1 MSNIIKRSKNLI
13 KKLESFYTSHPSFET
28 VKELYL
34 NNTIKSIAS
43 VKKTLNNIKV
53 KKNGELYKTSVKKVE
68 KLEEQLIETKATKKI
83 SQKEITINAS
93 SLFSGKHD
101 WWIHYKQIKKMMI
114 EEPSAFITHSVYFY
128 NNNELVENDNGDNYI
143 KFNFP
148 NILSI
153 EDIKRKIQH
162 RLYPNGSDGDWIVRE
177 FIFGGDSQDL
187 AESESHN
194 YDSRKVIITTTAYHK
209 ISNTDTQIRLTQNFK
224 NNDTG
229 DCVYKG
235 LLQFFV
241 PYSLSEKYSKGKN
254 IYNKLIK
261 NEKKYSKAF
270 TVEELD
276 ILAKDIN
283 CSFTIKDL
291 INNNAQDIFI
301 NKNFSN
307 YYNIE
312 FINTKYNH
320 LDVNLCFS
328 EAEEVSKDKYEE
340 LKKKEPF
347 YVEKFN
353 YITTIDKKYKII
365 DNDFKVLFNTWKQD
379 NKINDCKIPINS
391 LAYNFINQY
400 DDKIHRFF
408 NNEFIIK
415 NSLYN
420 EIDMKKAYYNYYKCD
435 EYIGLPS
442 GSFICVSGVN
452 FSTDTFN
459 EQFKNGLV
467 GFYEVEIIYNNKP
480 NLDYFG
486 FVSGSKYILFS
497 SMIKLLSDIV
507 EFKFINYCVSPS
519 IDIKFNKE
527 FKKTLINDKL
537 YNSDDIP
544 NELKNK
550 PNIKA
555 YCKAIGILGID
566 NYTTQINI
574 KPLDKDN
581 DFYKTLINDNIYK
594 VDDIYK
600 IIEDIEN
607 PSSLKHLAFGIKAYS
622 QTMILKQM
630 LSMNYKDIFG
640 VKVDSIVYKKDA
652 IFNITPTYINLFKA
666 PSESKIKS
674 MLYNDKNI
682 SKERKNNDARDYG
695 LDFGDDDDDDDDDID
710 YNSSYFKKYF
720 IKSYNDVIFDNS
732 PLPNN
737 QHITKKLIFSGGAGG
752 TGKTH
757 SLLSSNIFMRNK
769 ILFSS
774 NCWELIQDK
783 VNEFK
788 VFGLSLPKLTGTMNN
803 KTVEKINTGFIKY
816 KIIDELT
823 LNNKDIIDTIIN
835 DDNNRNFIF
844 LLGDIDYDGFFYQ
857 CSITKNI
864 FNPSEYKDLQYV
876 EYTKSYRFD
885 EKLQT
890 TIKQVR
896 TDMKESQNV
905 YELYI
910 KFKKIFSSNFQEK
923 ETVIINKNDIGI
935 SALQPIDDKGVC
947 KFSESFFKNGSEKQY
962 YIKNTKYKKGIYK
975 GGKLEEEPEN
985 NKNYICSLF
994 RTVHSYQGRQLT
1006 QDNKIIILIN
1016 SLFDFNL
1023 LYTAISRARRLDQ
1036 IIIIE
1041 ELSKKDKL
1049 YLNYVSKTIQ

>member
-1 MSNIIKRSKNLI
+1 
-13 KKLESFYTSHPSFET
+13 
-28 VKELYL
+28 
-34 NNTIKSIAS
+34 
-43 VKKTLNNIKV
+43 
-53 KKNGELYKTSVKKVE
+53 
-68 KLEEQLIETKATKKI
+68 
-83 SQKEITINAS
+83 
-93 SLFSGKHD
+93 
-101 WWIHYKQIKKMMI
+101 
-114 EEPSAFITHSVYFY
+114 
-128 NNNELVENDNGDNYI
+128 
-143 KFNFP
+143 
-148 NILSI
+148 
-153 EDIKRKIQH
+153 
-162 RLYPNGSDGDWIVRE
+162 
-177 FIFGGDSQDL
+177 
-187 AESESHN
+187 
-194 YDSRKVIITTTAYHK
+194 
-209 ISNTDTQIRLTQNFK
+209 
-224 NNDTG
+224 
-229 DCVYKG
+229 
-235 LLQFFV
+235 
-241 PYSLSEKYSKGKN
+241 
-254 IYNKLIK
+254 
-261 NEKKYSKAF
+261 
-270 TVEELD
+270 
-276 ILAKDIN
+276 
-283 CSFTIKDL
+283 
-291 INNNAQDIFI
+291 
-301 NKNFSN
+301 
-307 YYNIE
+307 
-312 FINTKYNH
+312 
-320 LDVNLCFS
+320 LCFS
-328 EAEEVSKDKYEE
+328 EAEEVSKEKYEE
-340 LKKKEPF
+340 IKKKELF

-365 DNDFKVLFNTWKQD
+365 DSDFKVLFNTWKQD
-379 NKINDCKIPINS
+379 NNINNCKIPINS

-408 NNEFIIK
+408 NNEFIIN
-415 NSLYN
+415 NSLYK

-452 FSTDTFN
+452 FSIDTFN
-459 EQFKNGLV
+459 EQYKNGLV
-467 GFYEVEIIYNNKP
+467 GFYEIEIIYNNKP

-519 IDIKFNKE
+519 IDIRFNKQ
-527 FKKTLINDKL
+527 FKMTLIDDKL

-544 NELKNK
+544 TELKNK
-550 PNIKA
+550 PKLKA

-566 NYTTQINI
+566 TYTTQINI

-594 VDDIYK
+594 VDEIYK

-630 LSMNYKDIFG
+630 LSMDYKDIFG

-652 IFNITPTYINLFKA
+652 IFTITPTYEKLFKP
-666 PSESKIKS
+666 PSESKIKT
-674 MLYNDKNI
+674 MLYNDINRSNDRI
-682 SKERKNNDARDYG
+682 NNDAIDYG
-695 LDFGDDDDDDDDDID
+695 LDFGDDDGDRD
-710 YNSSYFKKYF
+710 YSSSYFKKYF

-737 QHITKKLIFSGGAGG
+737 QHIISKIIFCGGAGG

-757 SLLSSNIFMRNK
+757 SLLSSNIFMKNK
-769 ILFSS
+769 LLFSS

-788 VFGLSLPKLTGTMNN
+788 VFGLSLPKLTGFMNN

-816 KIIDELT
+816 KVIDELT
-823 LNNKDIIDTIIN
+823 LNNKNIIDTIIN
-835 DDNNRNFIF
+835 DDNNKNFIF
-844 LLGDIDYDGFFYQ
+844 LLGDIDYNGFFYQ

-864 FNPSEYKDLQYV
+864 FNPSDYKDLQYV

-885 EKLQT
+885 EELQT

-910 KFKKIFSSNFQEK
+910 KFKKLFSSNFQEK
-923 ETVIINKNDIGI
+923 ESVIINKNDIGI

-962 YIKNTKYKKGIYK
+962 YIKNTQYKKGIYK
-975 GGKLEEEPEN
+975 GGKLDDEPEN
-985 NKNYICSLF
+985 NKNYVCSLF
-994 RTVHSYQGRQLT
+994 RTIHSYQGRQLS
-1006 QDNKIIILIN
+1006 QNNKIIILIN

-1041 ELSKKDKL
+1041 DLSKKDKT
-1049 YLNYVSKTIQ
+1049 YLNYCNK